1 MSLKLKI
8 IIGSTRPGRKGPI
21 VADWVKRFADEFGKF
36 DVDLVDLAE
45 LDLPLLDEPNH
56 PAQKNYQHDHTK
68 RWSAIADEADAF
80 VFVAPEYNFFAPA
93 ALVNAMQC
101 LSQEWKYKPAA
112 FVSYGGVSG
121 GLRAMQELRQLF
133 GNLGGVA
140 LAQSVPMP
148 FFTQFIGEDGTFKPN
163 EPMLEG
169 IKGVFG
175 ELHKWAT
182 ALQPMRKPA

>member
-21 VADWVKRFADEFGKF
+21 VAEWVNEFAREFGKF
-36 DVDLVDLAE
+36 EVELIDLAE

-56 PAQKNYQHDHTK
+56 PSMQNYQHDHTK
-68 RWSAIADEADAF
+68 RWSAIVDEADAF
-80 VFVAPEYNFFAPA
+80 VFVTPEYDFFPPA
-93 ALVNAMQC
+93 SLINAIQC
-101 LSQEWKYKPAA
+101 VLKEWKYKPAA

-121 GLRAMQELRQLF
+121 GLRAMQELRLLF
-133 GNLGGVA
+133 GNVGGVA
-140 LAQSVPMP
+140 LSQSVPMP
-148 FFTQFIGEDGTFKPN
+148 FFTQFIGDDGKFKPN